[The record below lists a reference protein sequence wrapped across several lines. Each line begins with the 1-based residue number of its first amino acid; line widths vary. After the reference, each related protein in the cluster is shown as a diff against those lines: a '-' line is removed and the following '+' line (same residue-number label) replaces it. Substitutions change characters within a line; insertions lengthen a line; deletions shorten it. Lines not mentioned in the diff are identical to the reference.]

1 VAKKQKGPA
10 GEETPL
16 VDPLL
21 RLANVLAIFALK
33 EIPPEDA
40 AVRLDK
46 LGFSAREIAGVLGVS
61 DNYIL
66 VINNRKKAAP
76 KKKARAKS

>member
-1 VAKKQKGPA
+1 MAKKQKSPA
-10 GEETPL
+10 GEETPR

-33 EIPPEDA
+33 DVPPESA

-46 LGFSAREIAGVLGVS
+46 LGFSAKEIAGVLGVT
-61 DNYIL
+61 DNYIH
-66 VINNRKKAAP
+66 VINSRKKAAP
-76 KKKARAKS
+76 KKKTRTKS